1 MKKLLNHYGI
11 SDDVLNILLQE
22 RTSGGV
28 LNISVE
34 DIYRRFEKN
43 IEYQKKR
50 TLENAEVFTPY
61 NIVKQMTQAFDYPED
76 NFSFIS
82 QICVDGCCGE
92 GAFTTTKYDTVSGDE
107 IAVSDRVGLLDLKLK
122 RIPKDISNIEWIEL
136 SKIVLKSL
144 YGYELNDDSLFIA
157 RINILLDVIDFYK
170 SNYDIEIDDNIIC
183 DWAEII
189 SYNFFNMDGLTLC
202 IPNKH
207 IPAKFMNW
215 DTNKMELFNG
225 EEELW

>member
-1 MKKLLNHYGI
+1 MQK
-11 SDDVLNILLQE
+11 E
-22 RTSGGV
+22 RT
-28 LNISVE
+28 L
-34 DIYRRFEKN
+34 D
-43 IEYQKKR
+43 
-50 TLENAEVFTPY
+50 NAEVFTPY
-61 NIVKQMTQAFDYPED
+61 NIVQRMTRMFEFPED
-76 NFSFIS
+76 NLDFFN

-92 GAFTTTKYDTVSGDE
+92 GALTTTKYDTVTVRE
-107 IAVSDRVGLLDLKLK
+107 IPILDRSGLLDLKLK

-157 RINILLDVIDFYK
+157 RVNILLDVIDFYK
-170 SNYDIEIDDNIIC
+170 SNYDIEIDDNVIC

-202 IPNKH
+202 VPNKQ

-215 DTNKMELFNG
+215 DVNKMELFNG

>member
-1 MKKLLNHYGI
+1 MNKLLNHYGI
-11 SDDVLNILLQE
+11 SDGILNILLQE
-22 RTSGGV
+22 RSSGCL

-34 DIYRRFEKN
+34 NIYRRCEKN
-43 IEYQKKR
+43 IEMQKKR
-50 TLENAEVFTPY
+50 TLDNAEVFTPY
-61 NIVKQMTQAFDYPED
+61 NIVQRMTRSFKFPEND
-76 NFSFIS
+76 LDFFN

-92 GAFTTTKYDTVSGDE
+92 AAFTTTKYDTVTGKE
-107 IAVSDRVGLLDLKLK
+107 IPISDRSGLLDLKLK
-122 RIPKDISNIEWIEL
+122 RIPKNIPNTEWIKF

-144 YGYELNDDSLFIA
+144 YGYELNEDSLFIA
-157 RINILLDVIDFYK
+157 RINILLDVIDFYR
-170 SNYDIEIDDNIIC
+170 SNYDIEIDENVVC

-202 IPNKH
+202 VPNKS

-215 DTNKMELFNG
+215 DTNEMELFNG